1 MPFPCVLFLALAF
14 SQTAQNISP
23 PDALALLTEVSH
35 RHADAAVQFDCI
47 VECKPQMSG
56 VPPKSVARLQ
66 DASHARGRHHLDDVY
81 TYVYY

>member
-1 MPFPCVLFLALAF
+1 
-14 SQTAQNISP
+14 
-23 PDALALLTEVSH
+23 
-35 RHADAAVQFDCI
+35 
-47 VECKPQMSG
+47 MSG